1 MHGIVMLCVT
11 LSLNIQHLS
20 LLSLISLFD
29 DLFMEL
35 FLQTVLLLLHLY
47 ALTASQSRLVN
58 RSTQCLV
65 TFAISGL
72 TSDLLGDSMKLFV

>member
-35 FLQTVLLLLHLY
+35 FLQTGLLLLHLY
-47 ALTASQSRLVN
+47 ALTASQSLLVN

-72 TSDLLGDSMKLFV
+72 TSDLLGDSMKLFG

>member
-1 MHGIVMLCVT
+1 MHDIVMLCVT
-11 LSLNIQHLS
+11 LSLSIQHLS
-20 LLSLISLFD
+20 LISLISLFE

-35 FLQTVLLLLHLY
+35 FLQTGLLLLHLY
-47 ALTASQSRLVN
+47 ALTASQSLLVN
-58 RSTQCLV
+58 RNTQCLA